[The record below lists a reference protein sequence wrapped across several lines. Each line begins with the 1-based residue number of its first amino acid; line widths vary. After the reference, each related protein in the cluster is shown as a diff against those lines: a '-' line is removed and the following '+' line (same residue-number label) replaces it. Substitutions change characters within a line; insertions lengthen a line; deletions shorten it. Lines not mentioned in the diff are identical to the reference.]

1 MSGNVE
7 IIGDTKTIDA
17 LALKNA
23 LNGEIGAALM
33 QIAEVIMLDSKNN
46 FVPVGLTGNLK
57 RSGTVLA
64 PTYGAAGIISVDLGY
79 GEPYARIV
87 HDRAPTIGQ
96 GKVKYLEKPFLKHMK
111 AAEKMLLAHVSKG
124 IQTVKKTKR
133 PTSTS
138 LWKQYQEASG
148 RIERTTYGSA

>member
-64 PTYGAAGIISVDLGY
+64 PTYGAAGIISVDL
-79 GEPYARIV
+79 E
-87 HDRAPTIGQ
+87 IGR
-96 GKVKYLEKPFLKHMK
+96 
-111 AAEKMLLAHVSKG
+111 AHV
-124 IQTVKKTKR
+124 
-133 PTSTS
+133 
-138 LWKQYQEASG
+138 
-148 RIERTTYGSA
+148 